1 MPRRRRQIV
10 TSDRTAARCP
20 DPPLTPSHG
29 HGHVVTAC
37 AILLLSGV
45 LPRSA
50 AFQMMPSTGPSQ
62 KNKSLLASRQGD
74 GKSPSGDSLLELLLS
89 DAGTT
94 SSSQSL
100 LSKPYASSLIREM
113 DDKELKNVLASLEME
128 NYVEEALSA
137 VSSEGSSGSG
147 SVGPTDFTRDS
158 VDSSSSPGSSSGS
171 GSGSGSSSSSSS
183 SSSSTDPLWEQIKLE
198 AETYLKSEPQ
208 AGPQLYSLI
217 LSQPSLIDAVA
228 TIISNE
234 IDTELIPAT
243 FLKNLF
249 LEQLTPEDRRAITLD
264 IMAAALRSPSVGTA
278 ANSVLF
284 NRGLHAL
291 VCYRVG
297 HQLWQSG
304 RTALAYYL
312 QSTVSSKFS
321 ADIHPGARM
330 GSGIYL
336 NCGGGVVIGE
346 TTVVGDDVSILQGVT
361 LGGTGKEA
369 GDRHPK
375 VGDGVILHDGATV
388 LGNIAVGDG
397 AVVTAKSI
405 VTKPVPPLARVAGVP
420 ATVQSYREITDSH
433 LYPDENAL
441 AKPVAGK
448 AVDLT

>member
-147 SVGPTDFTRDS
+147 SVGPTDSTRDS
-158 VDSSSSPGSSSGS
+158 VDSSSSPGSS
-171 GSGSGSSSSSSS
+171 SGSGSSSSSSS

-243 FLKNLF
+243 FLKNLL

-291 VCYRVG
+291 V
-297 HQLWQSG
+297 
-304 RTALAYYL
+304 
-312 QSTVSSKFS
+312 
-321 ADIHPGARM
+321 
-330 GSGIYL
+330 
-336 NCGGGVVIGE
+336 
-346 TTVVGDDVSILQGVT
+346 
-361 LGGTGKEA
+361 
-369 GDRHPK
+369 
-375 VGDGVILHDGATV
+375 
-388 LGNIAVGDG
+388 
-397 AVVTAKSI
+397 
-405 VTKPVPPLARVAGVP
+405 
-420 ATVQSYREITDSH
+420 
-433 LYPDENAL
+433 
-441 AKPVAGK
+441 
-448 AVDLT
+448 